1 MALQKRVLNS
11 QSLPTLKVHPKSV
24 FVLEYS
30 GGRCGEFLGW
40 WLGQHP
46 GCVPTDILCIGNNRW
61 VTSANYTYEFD
72 NSGTQNLLFLTAH
85 VNIYGPT
92 RTKVDIE
99 IADIDQR
106 IFLKSQGKYVR
117 FYYML
122 FWIKTGLFAFH
133 WDRLPSY
140 FFDDPNEL
148 QQCRDFFKKPWITWK
163 EIEFW
168 KNTGGTLDLS
178 KELKNNWDMHVCDIT
193 NQNFF
198 TKSIDI
204 DCLFFQDPNKEYL
217 NICALT
223 SLEPCI
229 NMLSTLEKYHQQNIA
244 LVENYVGLDI
254 EEFLELD
261 NDTAYALMH
270 AGLQRRWQE
279 NFDYNLV

>member
-1 MALQKRVLNS
+1 M
-11 QSLPTLKVHPKSV
+11 

-30 GGRCGEFLGW
+30 GGRCGEFLAW

-46 GCVPTDILCIGNNRW
+46 GCVPTGIVCVGNNRW
-61 VTSANYTYEFD
+61 VTSANYAYEFD

-85 VNIYGPT
+85 VNINGPA

-99 IADIDQR
+99 VADIDQR

-122 FWIKTGLFAFH
+122 FWLKTGMFAH
-133 WDRLPSY
+133 PWHQMPRHY
-140 FFDDPNEL
+140 FANLDE
-148 QQCRDFFKKPWITWK
+148 QQRCQDFFKRPWITWK

-168 KNTGGTLDLS
+168 KNTGGVLEWSD
-178 KELKNNWDMHVCDIT
+178 ELKNNWDAHVRET
-193 NQNFF
+193 TSKNFF

-204 DCLFFQDPNKEYL
+204 DCLFFQDPDKEYV

-223 SLEPCI
+223 GLEPCKK
-229 NMLSTLEKYHQQNIA
+229 LLLTLEKYHQQNIA

-254 EEFLELD
+254 EKFLELD
-261 NDTAYALMH
+261 NDAAYTLMH
-270 AGLQRRWQE
+270 AGLQRRWQD
-279 NFDYNLV
+279 NFNYSLE